1 VTADEGTKHLLVE
14 LAGARS
20 PGQFEMPAPE
30 NLLDPAGLEA
40 ATLEFS
46 VVPGNSAGWRIRD
59 FHSADLEGILHL
71 WEALKATN
79 VEPVYALSEVLASCE
94 QDHAVVAVHGDEVVG
109 AVVARAAHDQ
119 GWIVF
124 LATLPAWRGRGIG
137 TSMLASVETK
147 MAPHGLAKLSAL
159 MPESE
164 NRVEAF
170 VNRGFAL
177 KKNLRYFE
185 RRIPLQRQELEPLS
199 HLGGRLLPRD
209 LWEKVAGMRRE
220 KELIERRLVLPLAEA
235 ELASEF
241 GVVPPRSV
249 VLFGP
254 PGTGK
259 TTFAKAVASRL
270 EWPFVE
276 VFPSRLASDPRGLAG
291 ALRETFLDIAE
302 LEHVVVFIDEV
313 EEIASKRSG
322 EPGSPLQGVTNEL
335 LKIIPVFREQR
346 GRLLI
351 CATNFIRSLD
361 NAFLRHGRFDYVI
374 PIGLPDEE
382 ARRAMWHRF
391 IPATILPSVNVD
403 LLVGRTEGYSPAD
416 IEYAARSA
424 SQRALEQAV
433 YEQRPGKDNGP
444 STRHY
449 LSAIASTRATVSA
462 PAAAE
467 FLEDIEAIAR
477 L

>member
-1 VTADEGTKHLLVE
+1 VKADEGSNQLLLE
-14 LAGARS
+14 LTGAPRS
-20 PGQFEMPAPE
+20 GHAEMAAPE
-30 NLLDPAGLEA
+30 TILTPSRIEA
-40 ATLEFS
+40 AAQEFS
-46 VVPGNSAGWRIRD
+46 VKPADTVGWRIRD

-79 VEPVYALSEVLASCE
+79 IEPVYALSEVLASCE

-137 TSMLASVETK
+137 TAMLASVETK

-170 VNRGFAL
+170 LNRGFAL

-209 LWEKVAGMRRE
+209 LWENVAGMRRE

-235 ELASEF
+235 DLASEF
-241 GVVPPRSV
+241 GVVPPRAV

-291 ALRETFLDIAE
+291 ALREIFLDIAE

-335 LKIIPVFREQR
+335 LKIIPMFREHP

-374 PIGLPDEE
+374 PIGLPDGE

-391 IPATILPSVNVD
+391 IPSTMLASVDVD
-403 LLVGRTEGYSPAD
+403 LLVQRTEGYSPAD
-416 IEYAARSA
+416 IEFAARSA

-433 YEQRPGKDNGP
+433 YEQRSGSDNGP

-449 LSAIASTRATVSA
+449 IGAIASTRATVSA
-462 PAAAE
+462 PAAVE